1 MATVTKDFRIK
12 SGLVVEGTTGTING
26 NTILTSA
33 DTTSAVDEGT
43 NLYYTNER
51 VDDRVAN
58 LVTGGTG
65 ITVSYDDNGN
75 AIGIST
81 DFTEFSTTNITEG
94 DKLFFTNQRAID
106 AVGGSATAANTP
118 NTVVK
123 RDGSGNFSAG
133 QITATEVVV
142 QTAGIIFED
151 SGLNIQ
157 STTGN
162 GIGIIA
168 SEGVNVTAQNA
179 DIVLQAADGSV
190 YKNSAISGNELV
202 TQDRLDQ
209 YIGDNTV
216 NGSTGNTITDRIGS
230 VAGDLSTHESDTST
244 HGVTGDIVGTS
255 DAQTLTNK
263 TMGDDLLMDG
273 NQISGLPMPDQA
285 DHAASKA
292 YVDSVSEGL
301 HIHASAVVATTANID
316 ITNDLQVGDVID
328 GVTLADTNRVLVKN
342 QTTASQNG
350 IYVVQPSGA
359 AIRALDFDAPSEVDG
374 GDFIFVTGGDTQ
386 ADTGWVQT
394 SEAVVTIGSD
404 AINFTQFSG
413 AGTFLAGNGLVL
425 DGNTFEIDETITA
438 TRTFASGEASTA
450 ETNAKSYTD
459 DLIGDATVDGTA
471 GDTVTDRIAT
481 AVSSAVGDLTDA
493 INGYL
498 DPSTGT
504 TVEYIDDQDAAT
516 LLAANGYS
524 DALVAAG
531 DDTATPQ
538 YLAININDVAKQV
551 AATSNAFA
559 TLPTTAISFPK
570 ASFRSAKFLVKVA
583 YGTHTEVSEV
593 LLTLDTSDNIAITEF
608 AVVGT
613 NGSMST
619 ITADVGT
626 ANVNLVVTPVNDS
639 AITVV
644 GTLLV

>member
-81 DFTEFSTTNITEG
+81 DFAEFSTTDIVEG

-202 TQDRLDQ
+202 TQDRLDS

-273 NQISGLPMPDQA
+273 FQISGLGNPDQA
-285 DHAASKA
+285 DHAATKA
-292 YVDSVSEGL
+292 YVDAAVEGL
-301 HIHASAVVATTANID
+301 HVHESVRVAVNGNIAIATALENGDSA
-316 ITNDLQVGDVID
+316 G
-328 GVTLADTNRVLVKN
+328 GVTLVTGNRVLLKD
-342 QTTASQNG
+342 QTTTSENG
-350 IYVVQPSGA
+350 IYVVQVSGPALRA
-359 AIRALDFDAPSEVDG
+359 ADFDTAMEVDS
-374 GDFIFVTGGDTQ
+374 GDFVFVSEGTY
-386 ADTGWVQT
+386 ANTGWVQT
-394 SEAVVTIGSD
+394 LKPATIGTD
-404 AINFTQFSG
+404 PIQFTQFSG

-425 DGNTFEIDETITA
+425 DGNIFEIDETITA

-459 DLIGDATVDGTA
+459 DLIGDATVDGTV

-626 ANVNLVVTPVNDS
+626 LDVNLVVTPVNDS